1 MENKK
6 NIKTLKKLKKNI
18 LNLCKKEQIEIFK
31 IIRNKKEN
39 FSENR
44 NGIFINL
51 NKIDE
56 NIIKKVSDFVIF
68 CQENKKKMDLDN
80 KIIKELKKDLSNN
93 IFKKKKEKGDN
104 NKVKYIYNTQKENYN
119 ITDLEKEIL
128 KFSLI
133 KEKNSNEKKKQ
144 NSIII

>member
-1 MENKK
+1 MYYIYINMENKK

-68 CQENKKKMDLDN
+68 
-80 KIIKELKKDLSNN
+80 
-93 IFKKKKEKGDN
+93 
-104 NKVKYIYNTQKENYN
+104 
-119 ITDLEKEIL
+119 
-128 KFSLI
+128 
-133 KEKNSNEKKKQ
+133 
-144 NSIII
+144 